1 VAAMEEKN
9 VKVWDAPVRLFHWAL
24 VLLFAFMFFTGKMK
38 GNWMDWHLPAGYAI
52 LALILFRIVWGFV
65 GSTHARFASFFAG
78 PSRGLAYARNLLTG
92 GPAHSAGHNPLGGW
106 MVVVLLL
113 AILVQVVTGLFGN
126 DDISIEGPLA
136 KLVSK
141 SVSDRMITI
150 HYWNFYVLL
159 ALAGIHIA
167 AVLFHWLVKKENLI
181 GAMFTGVKRLP
192 ADAAQAVAA
201 ARFASPWLALV
212 VLLVAALAV
221 YLVVKRPF

>member
-1 VAAMEEKN
+1 MNEKA

-38 GNWMDWHLPAGYAI
+38 GNWMDWHMPAGYAI
-52 LALILFRIVWGFV
+52 LALIVFRIVWGFV
-65 GSTHARFASFFAG
+65 GSTYARFGSFLSG
-78 PSRGLAYARNLLTG
+78 PARCIAYAKALVTG

-106 MVVVLLL
+106 MVLILLVSL
-113 AILVQVVTGLFGN
+113 LVQVVTGMLGN

-136 KLVSK
+136 KFVSK
-141 SVSDRMITI
+141 ALSDRMTTI
-150 HYWNFYVLL
+150 HFWNFNLLLVLCGL
-159 ALAGIHIA
+159 HIA

-192 ADAAQAVAA
+192 EDAAREVSA
-201 ARFASPWLALV
+201 ARFASSWLALV
-212 VLLVAALAV
+212 LLVVAAIAV

>member
-1 VAAMEEKN
+1 MEEKH

-65 GSTHARFASFFAG
+65 GSTHARFTSFCAG
-78 PSRGLAYARNLLTG
+78 PSRSITYARNLFTG

-113 AILVQVVTGLFGN
+113 AILVQVVTGLLGN

-141 SVSDRMITI
+141 SLSDRMTTI
-150 HYWNFYVLL
+150 HYWNFNLLLVLS
-159 ALAGIHIA
+159 GIHIA
-167 AVLFHWLVKKENLI
+167 AVLFHWLVKKENLV

-192 ADAAQAVAA
+192 EDIAREAAT
-201 ARFASPWLALV
+201 ARFSSPWLALV
-212 VLLVAALAV
+212 LLVVAALAV

>member
-1 VAAMEEKN
+1 MEEKL

-38 GNWMDWHLPAGYAI
+38 GNWMDWHMPAGYAI

-65 GSTHARFASFFAG
+65 GSTHARFASFCAG
-78 PSRGLAYARNLLTG
+78 PSRSLAYAKNLLGG

-106 MVVVLLL
+106 MVVILLL
-113 AILVQVVTGLFGN
+113 AILVQVVTGLLGN

-141 SVSDRMITI
+141 AVSDRMTTI
-150 HYWNFYVLL
+150 HYWNFNLL
-159 ALAGIHIA
+159 LLLSGIHIA
-167 AVLFHWLVKKENLI
+167 AVLFHWLVKKENLVA
-181 GAMFTGVKRLP
+181 AMFTGMKRLP
-192 ADAAQAVAA
+192 ADAAQEAAA
-201 ARFASPWLALV
+201 ARFVSPWLAM
-212 VLLVAALAV
+212 VLLVVAAIAV